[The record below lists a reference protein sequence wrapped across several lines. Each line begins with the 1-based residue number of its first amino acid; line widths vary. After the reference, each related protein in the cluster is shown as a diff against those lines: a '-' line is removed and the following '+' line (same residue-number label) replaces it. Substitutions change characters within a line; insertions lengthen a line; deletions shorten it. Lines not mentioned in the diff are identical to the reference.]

1 MGTAKNFE
9 ENVQQVP
16 EDKWTVW
23 RLHTIGEGENLESV
37 AHQFRVTVP
46 AIETANHLEARAS
59 LPAGFLVTIPTSPQV
74 VRVVSYRVQKGDT
87 LEGIAD
93 RFAVTVAQLK
103 RWNHI
108 GGNRAPRGA
117 RLRIYAGGDSAQ
129 ASSSSPSSRAATKP
143 ARAASPA
150 VKGVSDK
157 TPSSVSHLVKPG
169 ETLYS
174 IAREYGTTVDSLR
187 QSNPY
192 LADRALEAGDRLAVD
207 R

>member
-1 MGTAKNFE
+1 
-9 ENVQQVP
+9 
-16 EDKWTVW
+16 
-23 RLHTIGEGENLESV
+23 V

-46 AIETANHLEARAS
+46 ALETVNHLEARAS
-59 LPAGFLVTIPTSPQV
+59 LPAGFLVTVPTAPQV

-108 GGNRAPRGA
+108 AGNHAPRGA
-117 RLRIYAGGDSAQ
+117 RLRIYAGGESTQ
-129 ASSSSPSSRAATKP
+129 ALSSSPSSRTATKP
-143 ARAASPA
+143 ARAADPA
-150 VKGVSDK
+150 VKGISEK
-157 TPSSVSHLVKPG
+157 TPASLSHVVKPG

-174 IAREYGTTVDSLR
+174 IAHEYGTTVDSLR

-192 LADRALEAGDRLAVD
+192 LADRALEAGDRLAVE